1 MTAKGTAIQSAP
13 AVAILADELLQQKR
27 LRTLLCQAGYEVVVS
42 TSPDNLNPA
51 LLDSASIQLW
61 LVEADLTR
69 CSKAL
74 HDALTEADGHRVL
87 FDESP
92 VCDRHNAEYQL
103 WERRLLATVARYLES
118 PGTDSAPAPG
128 RESLPRRTAT
138 SPQTPLPL
146 PAGLANA
153 RPEPSQ
159 LWILAASLGGPV
171 AVKAF
176 LDRLPAGLPCYFLY
190 AQHID
195 SGFQDQLAQSVGRH
209 TALPVKRLTVGSLV
223 PGEVNLIPVD
233 QSIRLSDGHRV
244 HLNPHDWRG
253 PYSPCLDELM
263 QTICEQFAGQ
273 CHTIVFS
280 GMAGDALLGSSFVQA
295 AGGEDWLQTDPDCIQ
310 PAMPEAI
317 RQAGLHTG
325 QGDPA
330 ALAQALIHHLQQQT
344 AEAAS
349 SGSTVAAPIQNEVK
363 P

>member
-1 MTAKGTAIQSAP
+1 MMAKASSTQSVP
-13 AVAILADELLQQKR
+13 AVAILADDLLQQKR
-27 LRTLLCQAGYEVVVS
+27 LRTLLSQAGYEVVVS

-74 HDALTEADGHRVL
+74 HDALTDADGHRVL

-92 VCDRHNAEYQL
+92 VCDRHHTDYQL
-103 WERRLLATVARYLES
+103 WERRLLATVARYLDA
-118 PGTDSAPAPG
+118 PGPDPVPTPG
-128 RESLPRRTAT
+128 RESLPMLTAKG
-138 SPQTPLPL
+138 PQTPLPL
-146 PAGLANA
+146 PTGLANA
-153 RPEPSQ
+153 RPETPQ

-209 TALPVKRLTVGSLV
+209 AALPVKRLTAGPLV
-223 PGEVNLIPVD
+223 HGDVNLIPVD
-233 QSIRLSDGHRV
+233 QSIRLDDGHRV
-244 HLNPHDWRG
+244 QLNPHDWRG

-263 QTICEQFAGQ
+263 QTVCEQFAGQ

-295 AGGEDWLQTDPDCIQ
+295 AGGEVWLQTDPDCIQ

-317 RQAGLHTG
+317 RQAGLHSG

-330 ALAQALIHHLQQQT
+330 ALAQALIHHLQHQT

-349 SGSTVAAPIQNEVK
+349 PDAVAAAPIQNEVK